1 MMDTETLMEVESE
14 FRQYEIWK
22 QKKKNQIL
30 NMTDSVKK
38 QKRWNELFPRFTQD
52 DSWLEEAVVF

>member
-1 MMDTETLMEVESE
+1 MDIDTINEIHSE
-14 FRQYEIWK
+14 AKQYEVWE

-52 DSWLEEAVVF
+52 DSWLDEAVVF